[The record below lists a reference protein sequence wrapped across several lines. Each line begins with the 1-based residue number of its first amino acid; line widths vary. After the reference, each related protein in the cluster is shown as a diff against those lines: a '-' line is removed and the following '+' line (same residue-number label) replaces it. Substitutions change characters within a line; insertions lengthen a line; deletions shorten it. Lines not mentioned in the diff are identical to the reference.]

1 MSLIRMKNA
10 LVDQLNVQVMPPD
23 SAADTGSVMI
33 CINGTPKHHQKNN
46 LFLRQLAQSGVVQFV

>member
-1 MSLIRMKNA
+1 MKNA

-23 SAADTGSVMI
+23 SAAAVMI